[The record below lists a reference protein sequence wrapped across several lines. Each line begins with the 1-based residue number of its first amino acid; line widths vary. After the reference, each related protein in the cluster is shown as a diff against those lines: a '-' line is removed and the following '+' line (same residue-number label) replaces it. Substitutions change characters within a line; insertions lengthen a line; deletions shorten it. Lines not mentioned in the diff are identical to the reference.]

1 MSGTI
6 NQLRT
11 VSNSGKIKSSHTM
24 GISDAW
30 SQPLW
35 VVTVE
40 ITHQTKD
47 RLRINWLDAP
57 HSFTKTFKHW
67 ASIHNKQIT
76 IQPLTRNL
84 SDHEL
89 TTRTLEPFLPRN
101 WKTRANK
108 QRHTKPIWAST
119 SQQQSRSFETR
130 QEQLRHMPTTSYLS
144 LDTGDNQIWSQ
155 QWLAHL
161 CCHADHWYW
170 QT

>member
-11 VSNSGKIKSSHTM
+11 VSNSGEIKSSHTM

-30 SQPLW
+30 SQLLW

-40 ITHQTKD
+40 ITDKTKD
-47 RLRINWLDAP
+47 RLRIDWLDAEY
-57 HSFTKTFKHW
+57 SFTKTIKYSVIRTW
-67 ASIHNKQIT
+67 AWIHNKQIT
-76 IQPLTRNL
+76 IQPLTWNL

-89 TTRTLEPFLPRN
+89 TTKTFEPFPPRN
-101 WKTRANK
+101 RKTRANK

-130 QEQLRHMPTTSYLS
+130 QKQLSHMPTTSYLS
-144 LDTGDNQIWSQ
+144 LVAGDNTKFGRSNG
-155 QWLAHL
+155 
-161 CCHADHWYW
+161 
-170 QT
+170 